1 MKIKS
6 AALTDCRVVQD
17 GHAVRMDLVDDK
29 GKNLSLELPF
39 EQARAIATL
48 LPSLPERAWQA
59 RGVDTSA
66 RFVLPLDRWT
76 VEESRDGTGLLL
88 TLASSDGYEVCFDL
102 PAEACRGLGLVL
114 RSCKGIERP
123 IDRTVAPS

>member
-1 MKIKS
+1 MKIRS
-6 AALTDCRVVQD
+6 TALTDCRVIHD
-17 GHAVRMDLVDDK
+17 GHAIRIDLVDDK
-29 GKNLSLELPF
+29 GKDLSLELPL

-48 LPSLPERAWQA
+48 LPSLRDRAWQA
-59 RGVDTSA
+59 RGVNTSV

-76 VEESRDGTGLLL
+76 VEASSSGTGLLL

-114 RSCKGIERP
+114 RGGKGIERP
-123 IDRTVAPS
+123 IDRTATPS

>member
-6 AALTDCRVVQD
+6 TALTDCRVIQD
-17 GHAVRMDLVDDK
+17 SHTVRMDLVDDK
-29 GKNLSLELPF
+29 GKDLSLELPF
-39 EQARAIATL
+39 EQARAIAKL
-48 LPSLPERAWQA
+48 LPSLPEQAWQA
-59 RGVDTSA
+59 RGGNASA

-76 VEESRDGTGLLL
+76 VEESSDGAGLLL

-114 RSCKGIERP
+114 RSRKGVERP
-123 IDRTVAPS
+123 IDRTATPS